1 MTLTTIHSAGVGV
14 VSPDED
20 PDMGVALRFIR
31 CIRDRPDKT
40 IYDAEYKDI
49 TPNDGSPWKKNTN
62 PKD

>member
-1 MTLTTIHSAGVGV
+1 M
-14 VSPDED
+14 SPDED